1 MLTVSLNND
10 NNCIISSGLLDM
22 SPVVNSEK
30 ILKHTRK
37 MKRQEEPEVV
47 DKSTG
52 SLFTD
57 EDFEVVS
64 KLHFVNS
71 RRAVILKD

>member
-1 MLTVSLNND
+1 MTFVL
-10 NNCIISSGLLDM
+10 GLLDM
-22 SPVVNSEK
+22 TPVVNSGK

-37 MKRQEEPEVV
+37 LKRQEEPEVV
-47 DKSTG
+47 EKATG

-57 EDFEVVS
+57 EDFEIVS

-71 RRAVILKD
+71 RKAVLLKD